1 MNYLKALN
9 NETITLLVIL
19 VFISVILMT
28 LTMLCEFFGKR
39 KLKID
44 LFVSCRILV
53 ITLLVVWAYI
63 FYQIS
68 SVSLIN
74 EIVLKILAYYSVI
87 VLIFEIALM
96 FIHKKFLFLVD
107 FPFLFMLMPFRKYL
121 STTLSIVF
129 IIIAI
134 FYYFTKSLCVFAS
147 SFHRLKSNINYYSL
161 KEALDGS
168 KNGILFEDKYNVIY
182 ENIAMRDLLDKLHIN
197 RKLSAKEIWEKL
209 KEDKKNRIVDENN
222 ILVFIDNLVY
232 SFSMVPSSTKLQFV
246 SFDITKEF
254 QTTLKIK
261 ETNNELKTKQI
272 EIVSMID
279 NIENIEKQNEI
290 ITLKSKLHDILGQRL
305 FILHQILDT
314 IDEKNFDIV
323 EIKKLLSSMLLEV
336 NNEDISN
343 VKNLQDSIVSSFDMI
358 GFKIE
363 FSGELPSDFKK
374 SRAIVKIIRECATN
388 AIRHANATKLFVKIY
403 KNRVEIS
410 DNGKIQ
416 VQSFT
421 EGTGIKGMRLTAQSF
436 GGTINVENKGKFKI
450 ILTM

>member
-129 IIIAI
+129 IVIAI
-134 FYYFTKSLCVFAS
+134 F
-147 SFHRLKSNINYYSL
+147 
-161 KEALDGS
+161 
-168 KNGILFEDKYNVIY
+168 
-182 ENIAMRDLLDKLHIN
+182 
-197 RKLSAKEIWEKL
+197 
-209 KEDKKNRIVDENN
+209 
-222 ILVFIDNLVY
+222 
-232 SFSMVPSSTKLQFV
+232 
-246 SFDITKEF
+246 
-254 QTTLKIK
+254 
-261 ETNNELKTKQI
+261 
-272 EIVSMID
+272 
-279 NIENIEKQNEI
+279 
-290 ITLKSKLHDILGQRL
+290 
-305 FILHQILDT
+305 
-314 IDEKNFDIV
+314 
-323 EIKKLLSSMLLEV
+323 
-336 NNEDISN
+336 
-343 VKNLQDSIVSSFDMI
+343 
-358 GFKIE
+358 
-363 FSGELPSDFKK
+363 
-374 SRAIVKIIRECATN
+374 
-388 AIRHANATKLFVKIY
+388 
-403 KNRVEIS
+403 
-410 DNGKIQ
+410 
-416 VQSFT
+416 
-421 EGTGIKGMRLTAQSF
+421 
-436 GGTINVENKGKFKI
+436 
-450 ILTM
+450 

>member
-129 IIIAI
+129 IVIAI
-134 FYYFTKSLCVFAS
+134 FYYFTKSLCVFSS

-197 RKLSAKEIWEKL
+197 RKLSAKEIWGKL
-209 KEDKKNRIVDENN
+209 KEDKNNRIVDENN

-290 ITLKSKLHDILGQRL
+290 IKLKSKLHDILGQRL

-403 KNRVEIS
+403 ENRVEIS

-436 GGTINVENKGKFKI
+436 GGTINIEKQGKFKI

>member
-68 SVSLIN
+68 SISPIN
-74 EIVLKILAYYSVI
+74 EIVLEILAYYSVI
-87 VLIFEIALM
+87 VLIFEIVLM
-96 FIHKKFLFLVD
+96 IAHKKFLFLAD
-107 FPFLFMLMPFRKYL
+107 FPFLFMLMPFWKYL
-121 STTLSIVF
+121 NTTLSIVL
-129 IIIAI
+129 IVIAI

-147 SFHRLKSNINYYSL
+147 SFHRLKSHINYYSL

-197 RKLSAKEIWEKL
+197 RKLSAKEIWGKL
-209 KEDKKNRIVDENN
+209 KEDKNNRIVDENN

-246 SFDITKEF
+246 SFDITQEF

-261 ETNNELKTKQI
+261 ETNNELRTKQI

-290 ITLKSKLHDILGQRL
+290 IKLKSKLHDILGQRL

-363 FSGELPSDFKK
+363 FSGELPSDYKK

-421 EGTGIKGMRLTAQSF
+421 EGTGVKGMRLTAQSF
-436 GGTINVENKGKFKI
+436 GGKINVENQGKFKI
-450 ILTM
+450 VLTM

>member
-129 IIIAI
+129 IVIAI
-134 FYYFTKSLCVFAS
+134 FYYFTKSLCVFSS
-147 SFHRLKSNINYYSL
+147 SFHRLKSHINYYSL

-246 SFDITKEF
+246 SFDITQEF

-261 ETNNELKTKQI
+261 ETNNELRTKQI

-290 ITLKSKLHDILGQRL
+290 IKLKSKLHDILGQRL

-314 IDEKNFDIV
+314 IDERNFDIV

-363 FSGELPSDFKK
+363 FSGELPSDYKK
-374 SRAIVKIIRECATN
+374 SRAIIKIIRECATN

-436 GGTINVENKGKFKI
+436 GGTINIENQGKFKI

>member
-107 FPFLFMLMPFRKYL
+107 FPFLFMLMPFSKYL

-129 IIIAI
+129 IVIAI
-134 FYYFTKSLCVFAS
+134 FYYFTKSLCVFSS

-290 ITLKSKLHDILGQRL
+290 IKLKSKLHDILGQRL

>member
-107 FPFLFMLMPFRKYL
+107 FPFLFMLMPFWKYL
-121 STTLSIVF
+121 NTTLSIVF
-129 IIIAI
+129 IVIAI

-147 SFHRLKSNINYYSL
+147 SFHRLKSHINYYSL

-168 KNGILFEDKYNVIY
+168 KNGIL
-182 ENIAMRDLLDKLHIN
+182 L
-197 RKLSAKEIWEKL
+197 
-209 KEDKKNRIVDENN
+209 
-222 ILVFIDNLVY
+222 
-232 SFSMVPSSTKLQFV
+232 
-246 SFDITKEF
+246 
-254 QTTLKIK
+254 
-261 ETNNELKTKQI
+261 
-272 EIVSMID
+272 
-279 NIENIEKQNEI
+279 
-290 ITLKSKLHDILGQRL
+290 
-305 FILHQILDT
+305 
-314 IDEKNFDIV
+314 
-323 EIKKLLSSMLLEV
+323 
-336 NNEDISN
+336 
-343 VKNLQDSIVSSFDMI
+343 
-358 GFKIE
+358 
-363 FSGELPSDFKK
+363 
-374 SRAIVKIIRECATN
+374 
-388 AIRHANATKLFVKIY
+388 
-403 KNRVEIS
+403 
-410 DNGKIQ
+410 
-416 VQSFT
+416 
-421 EGTGIKGMRLTAQSF
+421 
-436 GGTINVENKGKFKI
+436 
-450 ILTM
+450 

>member
-436 GGTINVENKGKFKI
+436 GGTINIENQGKFKI

>member
-129 IIIAI
+129 IVIAI
-134 FYYFTKSLCVFAS
+134 FYYFTKSLCVFSS

-290 ITLKSKLHDILGQRL
+290 IKLKSKLHDILGQRL

>member
-134 FYYFTKSLCVFAS
+134 FYYFTKSLCVFVS

-168 KNGILFEDKYNVIY
+168 KNGILFEDKYDVIY
-182 ENIAMRDLLDKLHIN
+182 ENIAMRDLLDKLRIN
-197 RKLSAKEIWEKL
+197 RKLSAKEIWGKL
-209 KEDKKNRIVDENN
+209 KEDKNNRNVDENN

-232 SFSMVPSSTKLQFV
+232 SFSMVPNSTKLQFV

-363 FSGELPSDFKK
+363 FSGELPNDFKK

-403 KNRVEIS
+403 ENRVEIS

-436 GGTINVENKGKFKI
+436 GGKINIENQGKFKI
-450 ILTM
+450 VLTM

>member
-87 VLIFEIALM
+87 VLLFEIALM

-107 FPFLFMLMPFRKYL
+107 FPFLFMLMPYRKYL

-290 ITLKSKLHDILGQRL
+290 IKLKSKLHDILGQRL

-421 EGTGIKGMRLTAQSF
+421 EGAGIKGMRLTAQSF
-436 GGTINVENKGKFKI
+436 GGTINIENQGKFKI